1 MHGPIG
7 QTTPKVPYGSDM
19 IKESSNVLI
28 SAATISVPLIL
39 VALVISYVVTYPLGT
54 VLFIIGAIPLII
66 FGPGLFSSST
76 SGAIHTPK
84 VVYRFVDT
92 LTPGKK
98 TSASDDQKTRFTAS
112 LSWVIA
118 GLFLWIISYFV

>member
-1 MHGPIG
+1 
-7 QTTPKVPYGSDM
+7 M

-39 VALVISYVVTYPLGT
+39 IAFIISYVLGYSLET

-76 SGAIHTPK
+76 SGALHTPK

-98 TSASDDQKTRFTAS
+98 TSASDAPKTRFTAS
-112 LSWVIA
+112 LSCVIA
-118 GLFLWIISYFV
+118 GLILWVISYFV

>member
-1 MHGPIG
+1 
-7 QTTPKVPYGSDM
+7 M

-39 VALVISYVVTYPLGT
+39 IALVISYFAKYPLET

-66 FGPGLFSSST
+66 FGPGLFSGST

-84 VVYRFVDT
+84 VVYRLVDT
-92 LTPGKK
+92 LTPGKQR
-98 TSASDDQKTRFTAS
+98 SASDNPKSQFNAS

-118 GLFLWIISYFV
+118 GLILWIISYFV

>member
-1 MHGPIG
+1 
-7 QTTPKVPYGSDM
+7 M

-39 VALVISYVVTYPLGT
+39 IAFIISYVFGYSLET

-76 SGAIHTPK
+76 SGALHTPK

-98 TSASDDQKTRFTAS
+98 TSPSDDPKSRFTAS

-118 GLFLWIISYFV
+118 GLILWVISYFV

>member
-1 MHGPIG
+1 
-7 QTTPKVPYGSDM
+7 M

-39 VALVISYVVTYPLGT
+39 IALVISYFIKYPFET
-54 VLFIIGAIPLII
+54 VLFIIGAIPLIL

-84 VVYRFVDT
+84 VVYRFVNT
-92 LTPGKK
+92 LTPGRK
-98 TSASDDQKTRFTAS
+98 TSASDNQKSQFAVS

-118 GLFLWIISYFV
+118 GFILWIISYFV